1 MPLPGHHQ
9 PKGCRRWKGDA
20 IAPQGFGRS
29 VNPMPTKGGRLCPPN
44 YSYPSEFSDFPMA
57 LHRVDDIK
65 RLLDILWLGMM
76 PYCRSWESMSSS
88 SQLEILVWILAL
100 QYELD
105 WPKIFINLTLLLT
118 LFRECVINL
127 DLQVQVHPG
136 ELHGSQNTGCT

>member
-9 PKGCRRWKGDA
+9 PKGCRRWRGGDA
-20 IAPQGFGRS
+20 MALKDLGRS
-29 VNPMPTKGGRLCPPN
+29 VIPMLSRGADYTHHISTCPT
-44 YSYPSEFSDFPMA
+44 EFSDFPMA

-100 QYELD
+100 HYELD
-105 WPKIFINLTLLLT
+105 RTKNIHKFNFASHT
-118 LFRECVINL
+118 
-127 DLQVQVHPG
+127 
-136 ELHGSQNTGCT
+136 HGCQTFLKSRIKDTTSVVKVS